1 MANNTNL
8 KLLTAALVFSVLVGT
23 QSLAL
28 AKEGGQNSSQT
39 LRVHLV
45 KIMKIRGDKA
55 KTFIETEEKYDRV
68 RQEALERINK
78 SQDQLGKLL
87 SEKKPDKKKLQA
99 LIKVIAS
106 DQDIL
111 VNSFKLRRDETLAM
125 LTPVQQG
132 QYLYATWKWQ
142 QNILK
147 KYKKSKP
154 KQKGKGKKEK
164 AQ

>member
-1 MANNTNL
+1 MANNTSL
-8 KLLTAALVFSVLVGT
+8 KLLTAALVFSVLMGT
-23 QSLAL
+23 QSLAP
-28 AKEGGQNSSQT
+28 AEAGGQNSSQA
-39 LRVHLV
+39 LRVNLV

>member
-1 MANNTNL
+1 MADNTKL
-8 KLLTAALVFSVLVGT
+8 KLLTAALVFSVLVGI
-23 QSLAL
+23 QSLAP
-28 AKEGGQNSSQT
+28 AKEEGQSSSQA
-39 LRVHLV
+39 LRVNLV

-78 SQDQLGKLL
+78 SQDQLEKLL